1 MSCMHRRQSM
11 RFSRHVFPFFPY
23 LNPKTIT
30 TVIYYCFLIANKKI
44 TQLIL
49 KMGIAQEYFRH
60 FYTSNN
66 LIVCLL
72 AFWFVGFFRRPFF
85 NFSML
90 IICQWFFYVAFVLSL
105 SLFWFIRCLATWSIS
120 VRLFSFIYFVENFAL
135 GNFLKFWYFS
145 LLFFVN
151 VFLRFSVCSLFF
163 FSLSFC
169 SLYHVIAIFFS
180 YQISVFALFTK

>member
-1 MSCMHRRQSM
+1 MHRRQSM

-105 SLFWFIRCLATWSIS
+105 SLSI
-120 VRLFSFIYFVENFAL
+120 
-135 GNFLKFWYFS
+135 FLVY
-145 LLFFVN
+145 
-151 VFLRFSVCSLFF
+151 SLFGYVIDKCA
-163 FSLSFC
+163 SF
-169 SLYHVIAIFFS
+169 
-180 YQISVFALFTK
+180 LFYLFCREFCFR